1 LIGVC
6 WEAYKDMVLES
17 KVQAIQLVLR
27 EKVTTED
34 DISTY
39 IGKLSIQVALA
50 REAEITNQSIERPTK
65 VAQALNYILSKV

>member
-1 LIGVC
+1 
-6 WEAYKDMVLES
+6 MVLQS
-17 KVQAIQLVLR
+17 KIEAIQLVLR

-50 REAEITNQSIERPTK
+50 RENEIINQVADRPTK
-65 VAQALNYILSKV
+65 VSKALNYIMAKVDECKQKIV